1 MSLWWRLPEETQML
15 RTRRA
20 VNPLKEELP
29 KILVEEISDLND
41 ETEPKVIDKDDGFRV
56 EEVKV
61 GSAEQTELVDRRGK
75 EF

>member
-1 MSLWWRLPEETQML
+1 ML

-41 ETEPKVIDKDDGFRV
+41 ETEPKVIDKDHGFRV

-61 GSAEQTELVDRRGK
+61 GSAEQTGNP
-75 EF
+75 